1 MDIWMR
7 LEDRTRAARER
18 AAQLS
23 DDDGQRASHNVE
35 ELRKVQAHIEELI
48 EAEKARGRA
57 QGWSWD

>member
-1 MDIWMR
+1 MDIWTR
-7 LEDRTRAARER
+7 LEERTRAARER

-35 ELRKVQAHIEELI
+35 ELHKLQAHIEELI
-48 EAEKARGRA
+48 EAEQVRGRA